1 MLLNTVSSTITV
13 TTSLVDMGLLGLF
26 FDVKKFPGTT
36 CVKNASNFASK
47 CSPMEDNDG
56 QPLSFFFFFS
66 CLEQGSWEMIPA
78 AAAAAAAAA
87 DHPMLS
93 LSSFLKKS
101 RVGQEAPCFSYFIQ
115 LLYIQKRQWIQNRAI
130 QKKMKQSR
138 ISMSTTHS
146 FAWLQCSPRA
156 ASS

>member
-1 MLLNTVSSTITV
+1 ML
-13 TTSLVDMGLLGLF
+13 
-26 FDVKKFPGTT
+26 P
-36 CVKNASNFASK
+36 
-47 CSPMEDNDG
+47 
-56 QPLSFFFFFS
+56 
-66 CLEQGSWEMIPA
+66 

-130 QKKMKQSR
+130 QKNET
-138 ISMSTTHS
+138 IAHFNEHHT
-146 FAWLQCSPRA
+146 FFCLA
-156 ASS
+156 AMQP